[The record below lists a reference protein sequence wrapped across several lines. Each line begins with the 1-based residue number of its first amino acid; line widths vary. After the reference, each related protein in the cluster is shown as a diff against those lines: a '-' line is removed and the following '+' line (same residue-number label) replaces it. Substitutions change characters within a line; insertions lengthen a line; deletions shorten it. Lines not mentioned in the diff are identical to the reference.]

1 MRISTNTQ
9 FAAGA
14 ARLSDLQSAL
24 QKTQQQLSTG
34 RRVLSPSD
42 DPIAAAQALDVT
54 QSQSVNEQ
62 FGINRKNL
70 RSTLNQVE
78 SALDSAGSLLQEVR
92 TLAVST
98 GNTGTLSDSDRQS
111 VANELSQRLDE
122 LISIANADDGK
133 GNYLFAGFQTSTQP
147 FTRTGTGA
155 QYNGD
160 QGQRLSQV
168 GVSRQIA
175 MGDPGDAVFNV
186 IKSVTTAPASTN
198 TGTATIST
206 GTVTNASVLTGHIY
220 NINFTSATTY
230 DIFDAT
236 VGANF
241 SSNNA
246 YVSGQPITF
255 AGMQVS
261 ISGLPVNADSFT
273 ITPLN
278 NQSIFKTLKDFI
290 TVLQAPASATNAS
303 TTLSAGVATAIGNID
318 QGFDGILTVRA
329 SVGARLKELDS
340 LDSGGIDKD
349 LQYSQTLSGLLDLD
363 YAKSISEFSQQQLTL
378 EAAQKSFMQIS
389 GLSLFKLL

>member
-14 ARLSDLQSAL
+14 ARLSDLQAAL

-34 RRVLSPSD
+34 RRVLTPSD

-62 FGINRKNL
+62 YGINRKSA

-78 SALDSAGSLLQEVR
+78 SSLNAATALLQDVR
-92 TLAVST
+92 SLAVST
-98 GNTGTLSDSDRQS
+98 GNTGTMTALDRAT
-111 VANELSQRLDE
+111 VANEISQRMEE

-133 GNYLFAGFQTSTQP
+133 GNYLFSGFQTSTRA
-147 FTRTGTGA
+147 FTMTATGA

-160 QGQRLSQV
+160 QGQRLLQV
-168 GVSRQIA
+168 GSSRQIA
-175 MGDPGDAVFNV
+175 LGDAGDAVFNV
-186 IKSVTTAPASTN
+186 VKSVVTAAVPAN
-198 TGTATIST
+198 TGNAVISA
-206 GTVTNASVLTGHIY
+206 GSVTNASVLTGHTY

-230 DIFDAT
+230 DIVDTTTAS
-236 VGANF
+236 NF
-241 SSNNA
+241 STGNT

-255 AGMQVS
+255 NGMEFK
-261 ISGLPVNADSFT
+261 ITGIPANLDSFT
-273 ITPLN
+273 VTPVN
-278 NQSIFKTLKDFI
+278 NQSVFEKLKDFI
-290 TVLQAPASATNAS
+290 TLLQTPGSS
-303 TTLSAGVATAIGNID
+303 TTLSEGVATVLGNID
-318 QGFDGILTVRA
+318 QSFDGILTTRS

-340 LDSGGIDKD
+340 LDSGGDDKN
-349 LQYSQTLSGLLDLD
+349 LQYAQTLSGLVDLD

-378 EAAQKSFMQIS
+378 QAAQKSFLEIA